1 MTVEFLVSIVS
12 AILAIL
18 FQYFP
23 KLKDWYG
30 NLADNYQRLVM
41 LGLLFLVVGGAY
53 GLSCAEYGDYF
64 TCNTEG
70 LFAAGRLLFLAIAT
84 NQTVYKL
91 LPSPTARAWKA

>member
-30 NLADNYQRLVM
+30 NMADNYQRLVM
-41 LGLLFLVVGGAY
+41 LGMLVLVVGGAY
-53 GLSCAEYGDYF
+53 GLSCAHYGDYF
-64 TCNTEG
+64 TCDTEG

-91 LPSPTARAWKA
+91 LPNPTARAWRA